1 MQMFSV
7 VMNIRSLEFALTY
20 TDFLKENNIISKYL
34 YSLINF
40 NIFLQ
45 LSLNIN
51 FKSYQEMKEIEKLQP
66 LEELTEIVSKYN
78 PNSL

>member
-20 TDFLKENNIISKYL
+20 TDFLKQNNIIISKYL

-45 LSLNIN
+45 LSLNVH
-51 FKSYQEMKEIEKLQP
+51 FKSYQEMKEIEKLQL
-66 LEELTEIVSKYN
+66 LEELTEIAVRDEA
-78 PNSL
+78 